1 MWGETVDA
9 FATLDELKQRLDWDL
24 DPSEERIATAALA
37 DASDEARLHGRD
49 WPTARV
55 PRLVRTVVLKAVV
68 RYLRNPDG
76 YTTSRAGDETLT
88 WTDRGEAAGAV
99 TFTRDEIA
107 LLRRLAGKDA
117 GLTTAP
123 VVAWSTRP
131 ALRVPGYV
139 PVAGSSEPFPMF
151 AGPDDPW

>member
-1 MWGETVDA
+1 MES
-9 FATLDELKQRLDWDL
+9 FASLSDLKQRLDWAL
-24 DPSEERIATAALA
+24 DADEERIATAALA
-37 DASDEARLHGRD
+37 DASDEARVYGRD
-49 WPTARV
+49 WSPARA

-76 YTTSRAGDETLT
+76 YTTSRAGDETVT
-88 WTDRGEAAGAV
+88 WTDRGESAGAV

-123 VVAWSTRP
+123 VVAWATRP